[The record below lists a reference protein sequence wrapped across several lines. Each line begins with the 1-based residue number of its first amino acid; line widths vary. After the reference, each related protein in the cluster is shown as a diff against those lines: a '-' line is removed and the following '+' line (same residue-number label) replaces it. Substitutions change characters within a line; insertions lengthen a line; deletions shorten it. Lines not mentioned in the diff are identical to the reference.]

1 LAKSNLKSQRPRS
14 KANFQKSMATS
25 PPTSM
30 ANQATLLFLILSTAG
45 INTAAQALLKLGA
58 GQSLINPFLISGVI
72 AYGASTLFYISVL
85 GKLNLSFVYPVIIG
99 LTMISAT
106 FVGKYLFRERIDFS
120 QWIGISL
127 VLGGVLIIASSRK

>member
-1 LAKSNLKSQRPRS
+1 
-14 KANFQKSMATS
+14 
-25 PPTSM
+25 M